1 MHEIISL
8 CRAQHIIIE
17 KIALTGR
24 SYFSIAKEVEQ
35 AGAELDHIAMKTF
48 NFGKLRDVLLGEN
61 KIRYKHL
68 KSIRF

>member
-1 MHEIISL
+1 MQSTTYHYRENSSY
-8 CRAQHIIIE
+8 RE
-17 KIALTGR
+17 ED
-24 SYFSIAKEVEQ
+24 YFSIAKEVEQ

-48 NFGKLRDVLLGEN
+48 NLEKLRDVLLGEN